1 MEPAPPPPPGASPD
15 PAELLRSRNYLVLLV
30 FGAIIG
36 VPVATAAFFFLKA
49 VDETQDY
56 LYGTLPGELGFDGEP
71 VWWPL
76 PLLALS
82 GLIVALAIRYL
93 PGTGGHSPADGFKSS
108 GPVPPIELPGIV
120 IAAFATLSLGA
131 VLGPE
136 APLIAMGS
144 GLGVLAV
151 HLIKRDAPAQ
161 ASMVIGAAGSFAAI
175 STLLGS
181 PIVGAFL
188 MMEVSGLG
196 GPLLGV
202 VLVPGLLAAG
212 VGSLIFV
219 GLDAWTGFG
228 TFSLAVPNI
237 PPVGSP
243 DGAEFLWALGIG
255 VVAAG
260 LGTAIRILA
269 LLLRPIVERRML
281 LLTPVVGLAVGGL
294 AIAFAEGS
302 GRSSSEVLFSGQDAL
317 PTLIENAESWT
328 VGALLLVIVCKG
340 LAYSACLSS
349 FRGGPIFPALYLG
362 AAVGITLSHLPG
374 LPATAGAA
382 MGIGAMT
389 VAMLGLPLTSA
400 LLVTVLLPADGLALT
415 PLVIVAVAVSYVT
428 SARLSP
434 ALAWA
439 GTRSHSASAGTG
451 ALGEQNAGCVEDQ
464 ERGEYQECVETDLRL
479 AASDFTLR
487 ALHEGDDAFAEE
499 QEQDQGT
506 PDERGRESDVHD
518 DQRRLVS
525 VSEARSDDRRCR
537 QAGQDKPLRATDP
550 EQESGD
556 DSREDAQ
563 PAESFDQRLRPR
575 LRAFVRGCAI
585 GRRWSSMNNDG

>member
-1 MEPAPPPPPGASPD
+1 M
-15 PAELLRSRNYLVLLV
+15 
-30 FGAIIG
+30 
-36 VPVATAAFFFLKA
+36 PVATAAYFFLKGVA
-49 VDETQDY
+49 ESQHY
-56 LYGTLPGELGFDGEP
+56 LYSTLPAELGFDGEP
-71 VWWPL
+71 MWWPL

-93 PGTGGHSPADGFKSS
+93 PGTGGHSPADGFKRS

-151 HLIKRDAPAQ
+151 HLIKRDAPAR

-196 GPLLGV
+196 GPMLGV

-237 PPVGSP
+237 PTFGTP

-255 VVAAG
+255 VAAAA
-260 LGTAIRILA
+260 LGTAIRTLA
-269 LLLRPIVERRML
+269 LLLRPIVERRSV

-302 GRSSSEVLFSGQDAL
+302 DRSSSEVLFSGQDAL
-317 PTLIENAESWT
+317 PSLIENAETWT
-328 VGALLLVIVCKG
+328 VGALVLLIVCKG
-340 LAYSACLSS
+340 LAYERL
-349 FRGGPIFPALYLG
+349 LEQ
-362 AAVGITLSHLPG
+362 LPRW
-374 LPATAGAA
+374 PN
-382 MGIGAMT
+382 
-389 VAMLGLPLTSA
+389 
-400 LLVTVLLPADGLALT
+400 
-415 PLVIVAVAVSYVT
+415 
-428 SARLSP
+428 LSP
-434 ALAWA
+434 PC
-439 GTRSHSASAGTG
+439 SSA
-451 ALGEQNAGCVEDQ
+451 
-464 ERGEYQECVETDLRL
+464 
-479 AASDFTLR
+479 
-487 ALHEGDDAFAEE
+487 
-499 QEQDQGT
+499 
-506 PDERGRESDVHD
+506 
-518 DQRRLVS
+518 QR
-525 VSEARSDDRRCR
+525 
-537 QAGQDKPLRATDP
+537 
-550 EQESGD
+550 
-556 DSREDAQ
+556 
-563 PAESFDQRLRPR
+563 AESPCPTFPPVTDDFAPSR
-575 LRAFVRGCAI
+575 VRDCGA
-585 GRRWSSMNNDG
+585 RWVSGH

>member
-1 MEPAPPPPPGASPD
+1 MKPAPSPPPGASPD
-15 PAELLRSRNYLVLLV
+15 PVEMLRSRSYLALLV
-30 FGAIIG
+30 FGAAIG
-36 VPVATAAFFFLKA
+36 VPVATAAYFFLKGVA
-49 VDETQDY
+49 ASQHY
-56 LYGTLPGELGFDGEP
+56 LYATLPGELGFDGEP
-71 VWWPL
+71 MWWPL
-76 PLLALS
+76 PLLTLS

-93 PGTGGHSPADGFKSS
+93 PGRGGHSPADGFKSS

-120 IAAFATLSLGA
+120 IAALATLGFGA

-136 APLIAMGS
+136 APLIAVGS

-228 TFSLAVPNI
+228 TFSLAVTNI
-237 PPVGSP
+237 PPVGTP

-255 VVAAG
+255 VAAAL
-260 LGTAIRILA
+260 LGNAIRILA

-302 GRSSSEVLFSGQDAL
+302 DRSSSEVLFSGQDAL
-317 PTLIENAESWT
+317 PALIQNAESWT
-328 VGALLLVIVCKG
+328 VGALVLLIVCKG

-349 FRGGPIFPALYLG
+349 FRGGPIFPALFIG
-362 AAVGITLSHLPG
+362 AALGIALSHLPG
-374 LPATAGAA
+374 LPMITGAA

-389 VAMLGLPLTSA
+389 AAVLGLPLTSA

-415 PLVIVAVAVSYVT
+415 PLVIVAVAVSYVS

-439 GTRSHSASAGTG
+439 AARS
-451 ALGEQNAGCVEDQ
+451 
-464 ERGEYQECVETDLRL
+464 
-479 AASDFTLR
+479 
-487 ALHEGDDAFAEE
+487 
-499 QEQDQGT
+499 
-506 PDERGRESDVHD
+506 
-518 DQRRLVS
+518 QRRP
-525 VSEARSDDRRCR
+525 AR
-537 QAGQDKPLRATDP
+537 A
-550 EQESGD
+550 
-556 DSREDAQ
+556 
-563 PAESFDQRLRPR
+563 AESSSVGDVRPGAP
-575 LRAFVRGCAI
+575 L
-585 GRRWSSMNNDG
+585 